1 MQHDMFELILILE
14 SMNKNLKNISEYLK
28 ELVDMKRNDP
38 R

>member
-1 MQHDMFELILILE
+1 MQHDMFELVLILE

-28 ELVDMKRNDP
+28 ELVDMKRSDP